1 MIELFTNVSKKVKD
15 ETKFWVDIAM
25 LNPNPQ
31 EGAKEILTYQNTL
44 KTEEEKDF
52 VDFYFNLRILQER
65 EDEKL
70 NESNSNQR

>member
-1 MIELFTNVSKKVKD
+1 MVELFANVPKKVKD

-31 EGAKEILTYQNTL
+31 EGAKEILAYQNTL

-52 VDFYFNLRILQER
+52 VDFYFNMRMLQER
-65 EDEKL
+65 ED
-70 NESNSNQR
+70 